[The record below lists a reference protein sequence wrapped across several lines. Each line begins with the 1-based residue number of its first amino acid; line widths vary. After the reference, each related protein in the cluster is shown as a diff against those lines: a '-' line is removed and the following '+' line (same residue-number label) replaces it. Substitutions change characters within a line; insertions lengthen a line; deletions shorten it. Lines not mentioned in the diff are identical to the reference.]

1 MLCTGNQTEYCG
13 SGNRLSLY
21 QYNSSLISLTSSLTS
36 SLKPTSTSTIKS
48 LSSTQVSTTG
58 SQLSSTSSKVTSST
72 SPTATLVGGY
82 AYVGCQTD
90 AGVNDRT
97 LSSTSFTDT
106 AMTLE
111 ICAAFCGA
119 RGYTYFGAE
128 YATECYCG
136 NTVLPSSTVAT
147 DGRCNMNCAGS
158 VTEVCGGP
166 GGLSLYK
173 LSAVPSTTTS
183 ASIPEYTYVGC
194 QNDSTTARTL
204 SSLVITS
211 PALTVE
217 LCTSFCAGYTYF
229 GLEYA
234 DECYCGNTLA
244 AGSAL
249 VTDGR
254 CSMGTCICW
263 NLHLCQTMLTLNYQ
277 HAPATLPR
285 SAVVPVASRSI
296 NWLLSFPAAA
306 AVYHPQLQRNLRQ
319 ALPLQCPRRPK
330 TQLVQSPPAVQTLPP
345 QPQQLNGQSEHIP
358 SKDATPTP
366 LQPALLPPCK
376 LLTTR

>member
-1 MLCTGNQTEYCG
+1 MLRLSLGLIAVSIWEISCLSSKQSYDSLESNFYRAITNYLADMLCTGNQTEYCG
-13 SGNRLSLY
+13 SSNRLSLY
-21 QYNSSLISLTSSLTS
+21 QYNSSLISLTSSL
-36 SLKPTSTSTIKS
+36 KPTSTSTIKS
-48 LSSTQVSTTG
+48 SSNTQVSTTG
-58 SQLSSTSSKVTSST
+58 SQLSSTSSKAASSSTQLSTTASYTSST
-72 SPTATLVGGY
+72 TSSASPTATLVGGY

-90 AGVNDRT
+90 AGVNART

-136 NTVLPSSTVAT
+136 NTVLTSSTVAT

-158 VTEVCGGP
+158 STEVCGGP

-183 ASIPEYTYVGC
+183 ASTPGYTYVGC
-194 QNDSTTARTL
+194 QSDSTTARTL
-204 SSLVITS
+204 GSLVITS

-234 DECYCGNTLA
+234 DECYCGNALA

-254 CSMGTCICW
+254 CSMGTCIC
-263 NLHLCQTMLTLNYQ
+263 
-277 HAPATLPR
+277 
-285 SAVVPVASRSI
+285 
-296 NWLLSFPAAA
+296 
-306 AVYHPQLQRNLRQ
+306 
-319 ALPLQCPRRPK
+319 
-330 TQLVQSPPAVQTLPP
+330 
-345 QPQQLNGQSEHIP
+345 
-358 SKDATPTP
+358 
-366 LQPALLPPCK
+366 
-376 LLTTR
+376 